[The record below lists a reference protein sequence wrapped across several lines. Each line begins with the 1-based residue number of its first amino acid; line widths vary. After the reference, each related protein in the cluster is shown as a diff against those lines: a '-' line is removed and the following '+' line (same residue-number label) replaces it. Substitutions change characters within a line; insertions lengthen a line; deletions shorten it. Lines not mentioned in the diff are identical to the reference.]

1 MAAAEAK
8 AEEKPSSP
16 QQRKILLGNSEYL
29 FPSEKLQNLREATEA
44 FKQEV
49 FFLVVVK
56 QN

>member
-44 FKQEV
+44 FK
-49 FFLVVVK
+49 
-56 QN
+56 

>member
-8 AEEKPSSP
+8 AEEKPSSPP

-44 FKQEV
+44 FK
-49 FFLVVVK
+49 
-56 QN
+56 